1 MYAIEVNDMKK
12 SYQDVHAVN
21 GISFHVEQG
30 ELFGFLG
37 INGAGKS
44 TTINMLCTLFPPT
57 SGSARVCGYEL
68 GKEDDAIRKQIGIVY
83 QRDCLDELL
92 SVKDNL
98 LIRGSMYIN
107 NKKKLQEQLLHVTKI
122 LDLKD
127 LLNRPFG
134 KLSGGQKRRCEI
146 ARALMHAPKILFL
159 DEPTTGL
166 DPATRKVV
174 WDCIDTLRRE
184 SDMSVFLTTHY
195 MEEAAK
201 ANHIAVIDQ
210 GVLKEFGTPFEL
222 KNKYAKDQLIA
233 YPLEEEKLQEYLNEH
248 KYSYARCDHVFTIP
262 MKDTKSAIPLL
273 KNIESFLEGFEMI
286 QGNMDDVFLNI
297 TGRALEKG
305 V

>member
-1 MYAIEVNDMKK
+1 MYAIEVKEFKK
-12 SYQDVHAVN
+12 SYGDVHAVN

-57 SGSARVCGYEL
+57 SGSAKVCGYEV

-98 LIRGSMYIN
+98 LIRGSMYIH
-107 NKKKLQEQLLHVTKI
+107 NKKQLNEQLLHVSKI

-127 LLNRPFG
+127 ILHRPFG

-184 SDMSVFLTTHY
+184 SDMTVFLTTHY

-201 ANHIAVIDQ
+201 ANHIAIIDQ
-210 GVLKEFGTPFEL
+210 GVLKEFKTPFEL
-222 KNKYAKDQLIA
+222 KNMYAKDQLIG
-233 YPLEEEKLQEYLNEH
+233 YPLEEEKLKDYLEEH
-248 KYSYARCDHVFTIP
+248 KYSYVSCEHVVTIP
-262 MKDTKSAIPLL
+262 MTDTKSAISLL
-273 KNIESFLEGFEMI
+273 KDIEPYIKGFEMI
-286 QGNMDDVFLNI
+286 QGSMDDVFLNI
-297 TGRALEKG
+297 TGRTLEKE